1 MAKLYYNDRG
11 FNQLISHMEG
21 VHNEG
26 GDIARRVK
34 GNAERRLAPHRK
46 SGVTRVTISQGEV
59 DWFVNLEGETELAV
73 ESIEFGHWVKGKY
86 ETDKPKY
93 VQGLYILTRAAGLL

>member
-11 FNQLISHMEG
+11 FNQLISHMPG
-21 VHNEG
+21 VHNEL
-26 GDIARRVK
+26 GDVARRVK
-34 GNAERRLAPHRK
+34 GNGQRRLATHRR
-46 SGVTRVTISQGEV
+46 SGVTKVTTTSGEV
-59 DWFVNLEGETELAV
+59 DWFVNLEGESQLAV